1 MFISVKVKINY
12 NPFSREHLKRICFL
26 AVPVVVSLAITMA
39 DYFYKFIPSFRI
51 NRLFLYMQLFA
62 ELCAVMQV
70 LYNSKTDFY
79 LPVDSMKI
87 GVKSAVIWGSI
98 FVLCHIGLIQFLMD
112 RLHSTVVFYSN
123 NIAGTLGVLL
133 LLPYA
138 LVGIALNS
146 IFNMPFAISIEA
158 AVTQTLGYVLVGFV
172 SVYCLLGAVIRLV
185 RTNECYKNL
194 ELVKR

>member
-1 MFISVKVKINY
+1 MFISVKINY
-12 NPFSREHLKRICFL
+12 NPLSKERLKRICFL
-26 AVPVVVSLAITMA
+26 AVPVAVSLAITMA
-39 DYFYKFIPSFRI
+39 DYFYKFIPSFRM

-62 ELCAVMQV
+62 ELCAVIQV

-79 LPVDSMKI
+79 APVDSIKI
-87 GVKSAVIWGSI
+87 AVKPAVIWGSI
-98 FVLCHIGLIQFLMD
+98 FALCHIGFIQFLMD
-112 RLHSTVVFYSN
+112 RMHSTVVFYSN

-146 IFNMPFAISIEA
+146 IFNMPFSISIEA
-158 AVTQTLGYVLVGFV
+158 SVTQTLGYVLVGFV

-185 RTNECYKNL
+185 KTNECYKNL

>member
-1 MFISVKVKINY
+1 MFMSVKVKFNY
-12 NPFSREHLKRICFL
+12 NPFSRERLKRICFL
-26 AVPVVVSLAITMA
+26 AVPVVVSLAITIA

-79 LPVDSMKI
+79 APVDSMKI
-87 GVKSAVIWGSI
+87 SAKSAVIWGSI

-112 RLHSTVVFYSN
+112 RMQSTVVFYSN
-123 NIAGTLGVLL
+123 NIAETLGVLL

-146 IFNMPFAISIEA
+146 IFNMPFTISIEA